1 MDITFTYNVFDGIEV
16 GQRYLCQV
24 RTDGDISYEVL
35 DVIEWEGKLK
45 FTHDN
50 DDYTSSN
57 INVLAR
63 SAELFDPSIMVNWL
77 NVPLMYNTPYF
88 AQFEQNVLDENGLD
102 ETYTTHPQLVVAT
115 QVENG
120 NIEFHS
126 FPSGYLMGK
135 YNRALETSNLVA
147 ISKTCVQTVTF
158 EPKEK

>member
-1 MDITFTYNVFDGIEV
+1 MDITFTYNVFDDIEV

-63 SAELFDPSIMVNWL
+63 STELFDPSIMVNWL
-77 NVPLMYNTPYF
+77 NVHLMYNTPYF
-88 AQFEQNVLDENGLD
+88 AQFEHNVLDENGLD
-102 ETYTTHPQLVVAT
+102 EIYTTHPQLVVAT

-120 NIEFHS
+120 NIEFHA
-126 FPSGYLMGK
+126 FPSGHLMGK
-135 YNRALETSNLVA
+135 YNRALEKSNLVA
-147 ISKTCVQTVTF
+147 ISKTCVQSVTF

>member
-1 MDITFTYNVFDGIEV
+1 MDITFTYNVFGGIEV

-63 SAELFDPSIMVNWL
+63 STELFDPSIMVNWL

-88 AQFEQNVLDENGLD
+88 AQFEQNVLDENGFD

>member
-63 SAELFDPSIMVNWL
+63 STELFDHSIMVNWL

-88 AQFEQNVLDENGLD
+88 AQFEHNVIDENGLD
-102 ETYTTHPQLVVAT
+102 ETYTTHPRLVVAT